1 MSEMR
6 VEFEALTKAADR
18 EVEAKGKVDG
28 LVSDHGSATLEKGAL
43 GKLPSSDEIQASF
56 DEVYAKAGE
65 ALEQLGKAC
74 DGLADRLISFR
85 DYTRDLD
92 DTVNQKFTTM
102 KGGA

>member
-1 MSEMR
+1 MTEMR
-6 VEFEALTKAADR
+6 IEYDALTKAADR
-18 EVEAKGKVDG
+18 ETEAKGKVDSI
-28 LVSDHGSATLEKGAL
+28 VSDHGSATLEKDAL
-43 GKLPSSDEIQASF
+43 GKLPSSAEIQASF
-56 DEVYAKAGE
+56 DEVYEKAGE